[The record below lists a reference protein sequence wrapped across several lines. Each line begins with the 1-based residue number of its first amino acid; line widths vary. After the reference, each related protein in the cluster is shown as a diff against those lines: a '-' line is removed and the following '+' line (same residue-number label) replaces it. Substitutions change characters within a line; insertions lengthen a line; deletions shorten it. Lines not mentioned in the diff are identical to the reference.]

1 MNFRKSSEIPK
12 INIADFCH
20 YRWYF
25 GHEIRKNLQH
35 DVPKMRDGVK
45 GRLELFQKF
54 IRCGGAGLP
63 LVKRLMEG
71 VQPKGWASCCWLLSQ
86 WTGGLVGH
94 ACRWKDFQAN
104 EDFLK
109 KNTFSKAGNR
119 RLWLV
124 LVVAILTLS
133 IQQVATAIRMKIIE
147 THRQHNHSFKS
158 DTPSM
163 DCKQNMQW
171 TYDCIRW
178 WSCQVVGHKVTIL
191 ALLFRLGRS
200 LFEFV
205 SHFFLPSSGTPGHK
219 ETIFVF
225 VVLKIIFDNLTKT
238 WGSSLRLE
246 RLSSLI
252 ARTATQPA
260 TETGE

>member
-1 MNFRKSSEIPK
+1 MILRSWNSEK
-12 INIADFCH
+12 FATWFSENE
-20 YRWYF
+20 
-25 GHEIRKNLQH
+25 GG
-35 DVPKMRDGVK
+35 GVK
-45 GRLELFQKF
+45 GHLELFQKF

-191 ALLFRLGRS
+191 ALLFRLGLS

-205 SHFFLPSSGTPGHK
+205 SHFYLPSSGTPGHK
-219 ETIFVF
+219 ERQF
-225 VVLKIIFDNLTKT
+225 
-238 WGSSLRLE
+238 
-246 RLSSLI
+246 LSSLFWKSFLI
-252 ARTATQPA
+252 I
-260 TETGE
+260 